1 MGNKQSSPNYGTR
14 MASTHDISDLDLD
27 LDVAS
32 KKKEFPLHLPAS
44 CLGTGWSGA
53 FGVEKTYFYFARDP
67 HGCWVCDWD

>member
-1 MGNKQSSPNYGTR
+1 MGNKQSSLDYGHRT
-14 MASTHDISDLDLD
+14 ASTHDISDL
-27 LDVAS
+27 VVVGA
-32 KKKEFPLHLPAS
+32 KKKFPLHLPAS